1 MVEMMIVIA
10 ILGLMT
16 SIFIPASRRGE
27 RRLVLAKEQAFL
39 VGVINRARNLAVQ
52 KIQRGNRTICGWG
65 VYVDVAQNRYALF
78 ADAAPGAVP
87 GNADCDQSDSRYSQ
101 GEATEWFTLDTR
113 VQFQPTAPPDATN
126 VLFIAPEQFVY
137 VNGCSPSPPVPRDG
151 RVGGSPDCPLNPPP
165 PEIRFT
171 LAGTD
176 GSAEVVVNKA
186 GQVYTRY

>member
-10 ILGLMT
+10 ILGLMV
-16 SIFIPASRRGE
+16 SIFVPASRRGE

-52 KIQRGNRTICGWG
+52 KIQLSGNRLICGWG
-65 VYVDVAQNRYALF
+65 VYVDTAQNRYALF
-78 ADAAPGAVP
+78 ADAAPG
-87 GNADCDQSDSRYSQ
+87 NAGCDQSDKRYSPNPNPNQ
-101 GEATEWFTLDTR
+101 SEATEWFTLDSR

-137 VNGCSPSPPVPRDG
+137 FNGCSPTPDNPPNG
-151 RVGGSPDCPLNPPP
+151 QGGCRLNPAPS
-165 PEIRFT
+165 EVRFT
-171 LAGTD
+171 LTGAD